1 MNEIIEFIKDNEPCR
16 ILPYKQTYQSR
27 TKVDV
32 LKLIQDPTKVTKI
45 VGPMV
50 RYSKSS
56 FRDTCAHFDCDI
68 IYTPMILAR
77 EFIRNDMARISE
89 FSTNLENTKNKGL
102 IVQLGVNNKEDLI
115 RTIELLKDYCDA
127 FGINSGCPI
136 KQQNDEMIG
145 AQLIYNPE
153 GLIDMVRAVKS
164 KYKEEVQLEVKIRIH
179 DNWDQTVELCKGLY
193 DANVDWITIHG
204 RGKILDPHN
213 LAILKQFSIS
223 DPNYPWIS
231 LLLPMEIALT

>member
-1 MNEIIEFIKDNEPCR
+1 MNDIIEQIKVSEPCR
-16 ILPYKQTYQSR
+16 ILPYPQTFQTR
-27 TKVDV
+27 AKIDI
-32 LKLIQDPTKVTKI
+32 LKMIKDPSKTTKI

-56 FRDTCAHFDCDI
+56 FRDTCAHFDCDV

-77 EFIRNDMARISE
+77 EFIRNDLARISE
-89 FSTNLENTKNKGL
+89 FSTNLTNTKDKGL

-115 RTIELLKDYCDA
+115 RSIELMKDYCDA

-153 GLIDMVRAVKS
+153 GLIDMVIAVKA
-164 KYKEEVQLEVKIRIH
+164 KYKDSVQLEVKIRIH
-179 DNWDQTVELCKGLY
+179 DNWDQTV
-193 DANVDWITIHG
+193 
-204 RGKILDPHN
+204 
-213 LAILKQFSIS
+213 
-223 DPNYPWIS
+223 
-231 LLLPMEIALT
+231 